1 MELASKDARS
11 YVMLARR
18 TGVKFLLSDG
28 KHLKEKV
35 RSFPLAE
42 ELASSGLLVVG
53 AKNDDTIVAACGI
66 RSMLNILVLYVAR
79 GYRGHGVGAQVLR
92 TTIHAAER
100 RGLNFITLS
109 VSPDNVA
116 ALYLYSK
123 SGFRQVVFL
132 EKTRLMVMMLPLTFV
147 GKLAHVFFRLTSL
160 LPNTFLAYVHTWLY
174 KQTI

>member
-1 MELASKDARS
+1 MELASKDSRS
-11 YVMLARR
+11 YAMLARR
-18 TGVKFLLSDG
+18 TGVQFLLSDG

-53 AKNDDTIVAACGI
+53 MKNNDKVVAACGI
-66 RSMLNILVLYVAR
+66 RSMLNVLVLYVAR

-92 TTIHAAER
+92 ATIHAAER

-116 ALYLYSK
+116 ALYLYSR

-147 GKLAHVFFRLTSL
+147 GKLAYVFFRLTSL

-174 KQTI
+174 KRTI